1 LTHSGWLECAAQ
13 HDKLKCI
20 GHFVDAFRGGLSVIS
35 DTTTEVW
42 WGNLVVRSGKLGLCA
57 CYTPKLDSRPTFPTI
72 MTSVLEIIPL
82 GGIGEFGMNCMALR
96 YGDEMIILDAGMG
109 FPEETAYGVD
119 VSIPNF
125 EFLEPYRDDI
135 TAIVLTHGHED
146 HLGAL
151 PYILKRFNVP
161 VYCSHFTAGLAES
174 KLEEHELL
182 GDVLL
187 HRVEPRDV
195 VELGAFT
202 VEFIRV
208 SHSLVDCF
216 SLAIKTPVG
225 TIIHTGD
232 YKVDETPVIGE
243 PIDLRSFRRYGQDG
257 VLALL
262 SDSTNATVPGRTP
275 SERAVIP
282 AFEEIFVEA
291 KGRII
296 VAAFASSIHRLQIV
310 MDVSQQFNRRVCVLG
325 RSMQKNV
332 EVADRLGYLDIP
344 DGLLVSLNQAKLM
357 SDAEVVFLVTGSQGE
372 SRAALSQM
380 ATQSYKGLTI
390 DEGDTVVLSARI
402 IPGNERLI
410 SRMIGFIYKRGANI
424 IEEKR
429 RLIHV
434 SGHASQEDIRILT
447 EAVRPRYVVPIH
459 GEYRMLFRHKEF
471 VKNHL
476 GYAEDDIILIENG
489 DVLELDGERAAV
501 IDKREVGRTFIDDSG
516 FEEISS
522 DLIRERK
529 QLAYEG
535 TITLAVTIRDDT
547 GELLGDPRIVAR
559 GVRGLSSNGLGSL
572 GQSSGDDGVAEN
584 DMLKGALLVVSAAL
598 AGASRQTLED
608 DSLLK
613 EHLRVELKRFIQKQT
628 GSRPV
633 IMPMIIRV

>member
-1 LTHSGWLECAAQ
+1 MS
-13 HDKLKCI
+13 
-20 GHFVDAFRGGLSVIS
+20 
-35 DTTTEVW
+35 
-42 WGNLVVRSGKLGLCA
+42 
-57 CYTPKLDSRPTFPTI
+57 
-72 MTSVLEIIPL
+72 SVLEIIPL
-82 GGIGEFGMNCMALR
+82 GGIGEFGMNCMAVR
-96 YGDEMIILDAGMG
+96 YEDEMLILDAGMG

-119 VSIPNF
+119 VCVPNF
-125 EFLEPYRDDI
+125 DFLEEYRDHI

-151 PYILKRFNVP
+151 PYLLKKFNVP

-174 KLEEHELL
+174 KLEEHNLV
-182 GDVLL
+182 GDTLL

-195 VELGAFT
+195 VEIGVFS

-208 SHSLVDCF
+208 SHSLIDCF

-243 PIDLRSFRRYGQDG
+243 PIDLRSFRRLGQEG

-282 AFEEIFVEA
+282 AFEEIFSEA
-291 KGRII
+291 RGRII

-310 MDVSQQFNRRVCVLG
+310 LDIAQQFNRKVCVLG
-325 RSMQKNV
+325 RSMLKNV
-332 EVADRLGYLDIP
+332 EIADRLGYLDIP
-344 DGLLVSLNQAKLM
+344 DGLLVHLNEAKQM
-357 SDAEVVFLVTGSQGE
+357 KDHRVVFLVTGSQGE

-380 ATQSYKGLTI
+380 AGQSYKGLMI

-410 SRMIGFIYKRGANI
+410 SRMIGMIYKRGANI

-429 RLIHV
+429 RLVHV
-434 SGHASQEDIRILT
+434 SGHASQEDIRIMT
-447 EAVRPRYVVPIH
+447 EAVRPKFVVPIH

-476 GYAEDDIILIENG
+476 GYAEENIILIENG

-501 IDKREVGRTFIDDSG
+501 VGKREIGRTFIDDSG
-516 FEEISS
+516 FEEIESS
-522 DLIRERK
+522 TIRERK
-529 QLAYEG
+529 KIASEG
-535 TITLAVTIRDDT
+535 MLTVVVTINEQT
-547 GELLGDPRIVAR
+547 GELQGPPEIVEQ
-559 GVRGLSSNGLGSL
+559 GVRGFDSGNGMMKDA
-572 GQSSGDDGVAEN
+572 QR
-584 DMLKGALLVVSAAL
+584 VVTAAI
-598 AGASRQTLED
+598 AGASRQTLD
-608 DSLLK
+608 DEGLLK
-613 EHLRVELKRFIQKQT
+613 EHVRVELKRFIQKLT
-628 GSRPV
+628 GARPV
-633 IMPMIIRV
+633 IMPVVVQV

>member
-1 LTHSGWLECAAQ
+1 MA
-13 HDKLKCI
+13 
-20 GHFVDAFRGGLSVIS
+20 
-35 DTTTEVW
+35 
-42 WGNLVVRSGKLGLCA
+42 
-57 CYTPKLDSRPTFPTI
+57 
-72 MTSVLEIIPL
+72 SVLEIIPL
-82 GGIGEFGMNCMALR
+82 GGIGEFGMNCMAVR
-96 YGDEMIILDAGMG
+96 YGDEMLILDAGMG
-109 FPEETAYGVD
+109 FPEESAYGVD
-119 VSIPNF
+119 VCIPNF
-125 EFLEPYRDDI
+125 SFLDEYRDDI

-151 PYILKRFNVP
+151 PYLLKRFNVP

-182 GDVLL
+182 DNVLL

-195 VELGAFT
+195 VDIGVFS

-216 SLAIKTPVG
+216 SLGIKTPVG

-282 AFEEIFVEA
+282 AFEEIFSEA
-291 KGRII
+291 KGRIV

-310 MDVSQQFNRRVCVLG
+310 LDVAQQFNRHVCVLG

-344 DGLLVSLNQAKLM
+344 DGLLVSLNEAKTM
-357 SDAEVVFLVTGSQGE
+357 SDDEIVFLVTGSQGE

-380 ATQSYKGLTI
+380 AMQSYKGLMI
-390 DEGDTVVLSARI
+390 EEGDTVVLSARI

-429 RLIHV
+429 RLVHV
-434 SGHASQEDIRILT
+434 SGHASQEDIRIMT
-447 EAVRPRYVVPIH
+447 EAVRPKFVVPIH

-476 GYAEDDIILIENG
+476 GYSEDNIILIENG
-489 DVLELDGERAAV
+489 DVLELDGERAVV
-501 IDKREVGRTFIDDSG
+501 IDKREIGRTFIDDSG
-516 FEEISS
+516 FKEIDSETM
-522 DLIRERK
+522 RERK
-529 QLAYEG
+529 QLAFEG
-535 TITLAVTIRDDT
+535 TVTVVVTIDEET
-547 GELLGDPRIVAR
+547 GQLEGEPRIAAR
-559 GVRGLSSNGLGSL
+559 GVRGLSSDNGFRE
-572 GQSSGDDGVAEN
+572 DA
-584 DMLKGALLVVSAAL
+584 KRVVSAAI
-598 AGASRQTLED
+598 AGASRQTLADE
-608 DSLLK
+608 SLLK
-613 EHLRVELKRFIQKQT
+613 EHVRVELKRFIQKQT
-628 GSRPV
+628 GARPV
-633 IMPMIIRV
+633 ITPVIVMI

>member
-1 LTHSGWLECAAQ
+1 MVCAAAAVPKERRRTSISLIITRIIQ
-13 HDKLKCI
+13 MKSDPCHPRKSASHAI
-20 GHFVDAFRGGLSVIS
+20 LS
-35 DTTTEVW
+35 DFM
-42 WGNLVVRSGKLGLCA
+42 A
-57 CYTPKLDSRPTFPTI
+57 
-72 MTSVLEIIPL
+72 SVLEIIPL
-82 GGIGEFGMNCMALR
+82 GGIGEFGMNCMAVR
-96 YGDEMIILDAGMG
+96 YGDEMLILDAGMG
-109 FPEETAYGVD
+109 FPEESAYGVD

-125 EFLEPYRDDI
+125 NFLDEYRDDI

-151 PYILKRFNVP
+151 PYLLKKFNVP

-182 GDVLL
+182 DNVLL

-195 VELGAFT
+195 VDIGVFQ

-216 SLAIKTPVG
+216 SLGIKTPVG

-282 AFEEIFVEA
+282 AFEEIFSEA

-296 VAAFASSIHRLQIV
+296 VSAFASSIHRLQIV
-310 MDVSQQFNRRVCVLG
+310 LDVAQQFNRHVCVLG

-344 DGLLVSLNQAKLM
+344 DGLLVSLNEAKTM
-357 SDAEVVFLVTGSQGE
+357 SDDEIVFLVTGSQGE

-380 ATQSYKGLTI
+380 AMQSYKGLMI
-390 DEGDTVVLSARI
+390 EEGDTVVLSARI

-429 RLIHV
+429 RLVHV
-434 SGHASQEDIRILT
+434 SGHASQEDIRIMT
-447 EAVRPRYVVPIH
+447 EAVRPKFVVPVH

-476 GYAEDDIILIENG
+476 GYSEENIILIENG
-489 DVLELDGERAAV
+489 DVLELDGERAVV
-501 IDKREVGRTFIDDSG
+501 IDKREIGRTFIDDSG
-516 FEEISS
+516 FKEIDSETM
-522 DLIRERK
+522 RERK
-529 QLAYEG
+529 QLAFEG
-535 TITLAVTIRDDT
+535 TVTVVVTIDEET
-547 GELLGDPRIVAR
+547 GQLEGEPRIAAR
-559 GVRGLSSNGLGSL
+559 GVRGLSSDNGFRE
-572 GQSSGDDGVAEN
+572 DA
-584 DMLKGALLVVSAAL
+584 KRVVSAAI
-598 AGASRQTLED
+598 AGASRQTLADE
-608 DSLLK
+608 SLLK
-613 EHLRVELKRFIQKQT
+613 EHVRVELKRFIQKQT
-628 GSRPV
+628 GARPV
-633 IMPMIIRV
+633 ITPVIVMI

>member
-1 LTHSGWLECAAQ
+1 MP
-13 HDKLKCI
+13 
-20 GHFVDAFRGGLSVIS
+20 
-35 DTTTEVW
+35 
-42 WGNLVVRSGKLGLCA
+42 N
-57 CYTPKLDSRPTFPTI
+57 
-72 MTSVLEIIPL
+72 VLEIIPL
-82 GGIGEFGMNCMALR
+82 GGIGEFGMNCMAVR
-96 YGDEMIILDAGMG
+96 YGDEMLILDAGMG

-119 VSIPNF
+119 VCIPDF
-125 EFLEPYRDDI
+125 DFLEEFREHI

-151 PYILKRFNVP
+151 PYILKKFNVP

-174 KLEEHELL
+174 KLEEHELT
-182 GDVLL
+182 GDTLI
-187 HRVEPRDV
+187 HRVEPREVIDIGV
-195 VELGAFT
+195 FT

-243 PIDLRSFRRYGQDG
+243 AIDLRSFRRYGQEG

-282 AFEEIFVEA
+282 AFEEIFSEA
-291 KGRII
+291 TGRII

-310 MDVSQQFNRRVCVLG
+310 LDTAQQFNRKVCVLG

-344 DGLLVSLNQAKLM
+344 DGLLVSLNDAKLM
-357 SDAEVVFLVTGSQGE
+357 RDQDVVFLVTGSQGE
-372 SRAALSQM
+372 ARAALSQM
-380 ATQSYKGLTI
+380 ATQTYKGLTI
-390 DEGDTVVLSARI
+390 EEGDTVVLSARI

-434 SGHASQEDIRILT
+434 SGHASQEDIRIMT
-447 EAVRPRYVVPIH
+447 EAVRPKFVVPIH

-476 GYAEDDIILIENG
+476 GYPEENIILIENG
-489 DVLELDGERAAV
+489 DVLELDGERAMV
-501 IDKREVGRTFIDDSG
+501 VNKREIGRTFIDESG
-516 FEEISS
+516 FEEIESETVRQRRQ
-522 DLIRERK
+522 I
-529 QLAYEG
+529 AYEG
-535 TITLAVTIRDDT
+535 VCTLIVTLDAES
-547 GELLGDPRIVAR
+547 GELLGDPEIVTR
-559 GVRGLSSNGLGSL
+559 GVRGFGTMNGNLKDA
-572 GQSSGDDGVAEN
+572 QRIVA
-584 DMLKGALLVVSAAL
+584 AAI
-598 AGASRQTLED
+598 AGASRETLSDE
-608 DSLLK
+608 SLLK
-613 EHLRVELKRFIQKQT
+613 EHIRVELKRFIQKLT
-628 GSRPV
+628 GAKPV
-633 IMPMIIRV
+633 IMPVVLQV